1 MLNVK
6 LNVYEEIPS
15 SVSYLPRR
23 FSLRKDQAMFIDS
36 SKVAAAK
43 VFPGWDADSGE
54 LGFFVELHCGF
65 EPPIV
70 AEFDE
75 SLADV
80 IGISTQQMRSS
91 LDSLDEIKD
100 DLK

>member
-15 SVSYLPRR
+15 SVSYLPRK
-23 FSLRKDQAMFIDS
+23 FSLRKGQAMFIDS
-36 SKVAAAK
+36 SRVAAAK
-43 VFPGWDADSGE
+43 VFPGWKADSEE
-54 LGFFVELHCGF
+54 LGFFVELHFGS

-70 AEFDE
+70 AEFDDH
-75 SLADV
+75 LADM
-80 IGISTQQMRSS
+80 IGVSNQQMRSF

>member
-15 SVSYLPRR
+15 SVSYLPRK
-23 FSLRKDQAMFIDS
+23 FSLRKGQAMFIDS
-36 SKVAAAK
+36 SRVAAAK
-43 VFPGWDADSGE
+43 VFPGWNADSEE
-54 LGFFVELHCGF
+54 LGFFVELHFGS

-70 AEFDE
+70 AEFDDH
-75 SLADV
+75 LADM
-80 IGISTQQMRSS
+80 IGVSNQQMRSF
-91 LDSLDEIKD
+91 LDPLDEIKD

>member
-15 SVSYLPRR
+15 SVSYLPRK
-23 FSLRKDQAMFIDS
+23 FSLCKGQAMFIDS
-36 SKVAAAK
+36 SRVAAAK
-43 VFPGWDADSGE
+43 VFPGWNADSEE
-54 LGFFVELHCGF
+54 LGFFVELHFGS

-70 AEFDE
+70 AEFDDH
-75 SLADV
+75 LADM
-80 IGISTQQMRSS
+80 IGVSNQQMRSF

>member
-15 SVSYLPRR
+15 SVTYLPRR
-23 FSLRKDQAMFIDS
+23 FSLRKGQAMFIDS

-43 VFPGWDADSGE
+43 VFTGWNADSGE

-75 SLADV
+75 HLANML
-80 IGISTQQMRSS
+80 GISNQQMRSFM
-91 LDSLDEIKD
+91 DSLDEIKD
-100 DLK
+100 NPE